1 MSREIGDDSVKTD
14 EAGIHAAGHLE
25 HAHRLGL
32 RIRPFALLFDAAF
45 TLLFVF
51 LKVWPLAATFLAML
65 LYHFWM
71 HRASQ
76 LRRDRQNAVLPW
88 MWVIVFIQSLLSVW
102 VLGAG
107 AGFQYYLLATIPPG
121 FAVLHRHMSLKL
133 LQAGVIVVFYLACD
147 IWLNRVQPLYTLSEA
162 MLSAIRHINIVGTCA
177 LLAGMSYAHS
187 LLIKEAGDALRRI
200 ASTDELTGLLN
211 RRSFGEIVE
220 REAARSQRVGRPLSL
235 VLGDIDFFK
244 RINDTYG
251 HAAGDYVLQ
260 SVSNLLQGAI
270 REYDRVARWGGEEFI
285 ILLPDTGLAG
295 ARQIAERL
303 REMVAGS
310 HPFFEGQLIPVS
322 MTLGVAQL
330 SGNEN
335 WHAIVARADEALYRG
350 KAAGRNR
357 VEVGQD

>member
-1 MSREIGDDSVKTD
+1 MSYEIGEDSDKTD

-25 HAHRLGL
+25 HAYQLGL
-32 RIRPFALLFDAAF
+32 RIRPFALLFDAGF

-65 LYHFWM
+65 VYHLWM
-71 HRASQ
+71 HRESH
-76 LRRDRQNAVLPW
+76 LRSDRHNAALPW
-88 MWVIVFIQSLLSVW
+88 VWVVIFVQSLLSVW

-121 FAVLHRHMSLKL
+121 FAILHRPLSLKL

-147 IWLNRVQPLYTLSEA
+147 VWFDRMQPLYVLSDS
-162 MLSAIRHINIVGTCA
+162 MLSAIRHVNIVGMCA
-177 LLAGMSYAHS
+177 LLAGTSYAHS

-211 RRSFGEIVE
+211 RRSFSEIIE
-220 REAARSQRVGRPLSL
+220 RETARSQRGSRPLTL

-244 RINDTYG
+244 RINDTHG
-251 HAAGDYVLQ
+251 HAAGDHVLQ
-260 SVSNLLQGAI
+260 SVSNLLQGAV
-270 REYDRVARWGGEEFI
+270 REYDCVARWGGEEFV
-285 ILLPDTGLAG
+285 ILLPDTGLA
-295 ARQIAERL
+295 AAKQIAERL

-310 HPFFEGQLIPVS
+310 HPSFEGQLIPVS
-322 MTLGVAQL
+322 MTLGVAQF
-330 SGNEN
+330 SGEEN

-357 VEVGQD
+357 VEVA

>member
-1 MSREIGDDSVKTD
+1 MSRDIGEDSVRTD
-14 EAGIHAAGHLE
+14 EAGIHRTGHLE
-25 HAHRLGL
+25 HAHQLGL
-32 RIRPFALLFDAAF
+32 RIRPFALLFDTAF
-45 TLLFVF
+45 GLLFVY
-51 LKVWPLAATFLAML
+51 LKVWPLAASFFAVL
-65 LYHFWM
+65 LYHLWM
-71 HRASQ
+71 HRESQ
-76 LRRDRQNAVLPW
+76 LRPDQPNPLLA
-88 MWVIVFIQSLLSVW
+88 WVWVVIFIQSLLSVW

-121 FAVLHRHMSLKL
+121 FAVLYRPMSYKL
-133 LQAGVIVVFYLACD
+133 LQAGVIVLFFLACD
-147 IWLNRVQPLYTLSEA
+147 IWLNRVQPLYTLSEPIVG
-162 MLSAIRHINIVGTCA
+162 AIRHINIVGTCA

-211 RRSFGEIVE
+211 RRSFSEVVE
-220 REAARSQRVGRPLSL
+220 REAARSQRTGRPLTL

-251 HAAGDYVLQ
+251 HAAGDHILQ
-260 SVSNLLQGAI
+260 SVSNLLQGAV
-270 REYDRVARWGGEEFI
+270 REYDCVARWGGEEFI
-285 ILLPDTGLAG
+285 ILLPDTGLA
-295 ARQIAERL
+295 AATQIAERL

-310 HPFFEGQLIPVS
+310 HPSFEGKLIPVS
-322 MTLGVAQL
+322 MTLGIAQF
-330 SGNEN
+330 SDEEN